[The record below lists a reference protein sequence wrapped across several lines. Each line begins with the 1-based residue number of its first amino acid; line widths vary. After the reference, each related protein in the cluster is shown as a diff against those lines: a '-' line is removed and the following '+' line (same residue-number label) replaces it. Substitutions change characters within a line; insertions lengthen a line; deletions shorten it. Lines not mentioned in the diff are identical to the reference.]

1 MKRLFTTFLL
11 LITIIGISFAQSNNE
26 NKPEIAFEKTTHDFG
41 SFKESDGPV
50 TCVFKFKNTGK
61 GLLVIHQA
69 IATCGCTVPIYP
81 KEPIKP
87 GDSGEIKVTYNG
99 KGKRAG
105 EFEKSVTIRAN
116 TKDQIYR
123 LKIKGSMI
131 ADKK

>member
-1 MKRLFTTFLL
+1 MKK
-11 LITIIGISFAQSNNE
+11 LITILLLLCVSSGILLAQTKDE
-26 NKPEIAFEKTTHDFG
+26 NKPEMTFEKTEHNFG

-50 TCVFKFKNTGK
+50 TCVFKFTNTGK

-81 KEPIKP
+81 KEPIRP
-87 GDSGEIKVTYNG
+87 GESGEIKVTYNG

-116 TKDQIYR
+116 TKTQIYR
-123 LKIKGSMI
+123 LKVKGSMI
-131 ADKK
+131 AQ

>member
-26 NKPEIAFEKTTHDFG
+26 NKPEITFEKTTHDFG